1 MFFLKPLDTIHKDR
15 RNKEGMFF
23 SFGDSISNAF
33 MSSLTSGP
41 YSGLCKVVFGSCQ
54 SVYHWV
60 YDMQGYW
67 GDGVKSPREPVP
79 DERDYDHERV
89 ISDVKKVSPTP
100 GTVTGNRDQVCCLR
114 ISFDCIQK

>member
-1 MFFLKPLDTIHKDR
+1 
-15 RNKEGMFF
+15 MFF

-41 YSGLCKVVFGSCQ
+41 YSGLCKAVFGSCQ

-67 GDGVKSPREPVP
+67 GDGVKSPREPEP

-100 GTVTGNRDQVCCLR
+100 GTVTGNHDQVCCLR
-114 ISFDCIQK
+114 ISVDCIQK